1 MTEEIGLSEEEESEE
16 EESDDA
22 RVLLTSVRVAHDV
35 NQRPIHTLRAVTTVP
50 ESERTA
56 IPAAEKTVN
65 GTEVTE
71 VNVVTAGIGE
81 IVESVVIAADA
92 ISMTD
97 LDETY
102 LTNDLDVAAVMIAE
116 TAETRI
122 VVVKEGGVV
131 VVEEEELLVVVVVV
145 VVSATAVDG
154 EALHHHRR
162 KNPLQI

>member
-1 MTEEIGLSEEEESEE
+1 VTSDVTENEVTEEIGLSEE

-22 RVLLTSVRVAHDV
+22 RVLLTSVRVARDV

-71 VNVVTAGIGE
+71 AIVVTAGIGE

-102 LTNDLDVAAVMIAE
+102 LTNDPDVAAVMIAE

-131 VVEEEELLVVVVVV
+131 VEEEELVVVVVA
-145 VVSATAVDG
+145 ATAVDG